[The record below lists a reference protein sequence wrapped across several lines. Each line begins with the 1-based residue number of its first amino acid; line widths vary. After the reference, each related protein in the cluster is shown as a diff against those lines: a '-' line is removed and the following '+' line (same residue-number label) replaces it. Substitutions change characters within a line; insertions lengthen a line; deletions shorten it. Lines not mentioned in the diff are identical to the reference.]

1 MTNKWVR
8 PILPIVIGV
17 VALAILLYVGNAIAS
32 IRGGENAYGLGAQ
45 TALGIGGW
53 VTWLIIGA
61 IVVYLVYVFFAD
73 QPIWNVGTREVVFM
87 AIGAVLYGLL
97 SWATNV
103 STIFVPS
110 VSLVSLRPAI
120 AIPPLFGFL
129 FGPVVGFFTGAF
141 GNILG
146 DALTG
151 WGVFPA
157 WDLGNGLLGMIPGLL
172 MAFAVKKKAPSTIVW
187 VVAAL
192 ALIVAAFTL
201 FAPGATFENPITGET
216 ANHSTFWWV
225 LVVAAVFVV
234 GAYFL
239 FRQQSEITTAIVW
252 SALGVI
258 VGLGFASIADIW
270 INGYTPVVAILGEF
284 VPSVGPDIIFVAV
297 LVPILLVAYR
307 AAMARGGR

>member
-8 PILPIVIGV
+8 PILPIVIGFV
-17 VALAILLYVGNAIAS
+17 VLAILLYVGNVIAAARS
-32 IRGGENAYGLGAQ
+32 GGEAYGLGAQ

-53 VTWLIIGA
+53 VTWLIVGA
-61 IVVYLVYVFFAD
+61 IIVYLVYVFFAD

-129 FGPVVGFFTGAF
+129 FGPVVGFFAGAF

-172 MAFAVKKKAPSTIVW
+172 MAFSKKKAPATITW

-192 ALIVAAFTL
+192 TLIAAAFTL
-201 FAPGATFENPITGET
+201 FAPGATFANPITGEE
-216 ANHSTFWWV
+216 ANHSAFWWV
-225 LVVAAVFVV
+225 LVVGAVMVV

-239 FRQQSEITTAIVW
+239 FRQQAEITTAIVW

-258 VGLGFASIADIW
+258 VGIGFASIADIW

-284 VPSVGPDIIFVAV
+284 VPAVGPDLIFVVV

-307 AAMARGGR
+307 AAMVRGGR